1 MSHQPP
7 QRLAPRCALY
17 TAPSRLPRQESE
29 YGQQESRT
37 LPSGVR
43 LNLGLGCVLLEGG
56 YVCERERK
64 STCELCPSSGP
75 LQGAPALG
83 QAPLPTPSLPKG
95 DSAAGLPRFP
105 RENQKTPL
113 PGPPHLLGDSAC
125 EHITQ
130 RLCAGEGGPR
140 QGTESLPAPPPGPD
154 PLLHPPPWERER
166 GSGGEAADTRPAQSR
181 PVPPSLG
188 EWRGRAWDQLLQPA
202 GQARC
207 RPLPSRLPER
217 RANPRYC
224 AENGDRHLWGAG
236 DALGPHTESGATA
249 PATGREMHERHCC
262 LYD

>member
-1 MSHQPP
+1 M
-7 QRLAPRCALY
+7 
-17 TAPSRLPRQESE
+17 
-29 YGQQESRT
+29 
-37 LPSGVR
+37 
-43 LNLGLGCVLLEGG
+43 CV
-56 YVCERERK
+56 RERGRARV
-64 STCELCPSSGP
+64 SS
-75 LQGAPALG
+75 AP
-83 QAPLPTPSLPKG
+83 
-95 DSAAGLPRFP
+95 AAGLFREPQHWGRPPCPPPAFP
-105 RENQKTPL
+105 RETLQLDFPGFPERTRKHPCPVPHTCLVTQLVNTSRSDSVPEKEGHVRGQRASLLLPQAPTPC
-113 PGPPHLLGDSAC
+113 S
-125 EHITQ
+125 T
-130 RLCAGEGGPR
+130 
-140 QGTESLPAPPPGPD
+140 
-154 PLLHPPPWERER
+154 LHR
-166 GSGGEAADTRPAQSR
+166 GSVGAGGEAADTRPAQSR